1 MKVADF
7 GLARF
12 KTAKNE
18 ASLAQLRG
26 TYVYAAPETY
36 MGGQQYTTKS
46 DVYSYSLILWELV
59 MRRLL
64 GEYVRPYSEFKN
76 LIFDFQVPL
85 FPPSSPPLSL
95 NVDKN

>member
-1 MKVADF
+1 MDKDWNIKVADF

-12 KTAKNE
+12 KTTKNE
-18 ASLAQLRG
+18 ASLAKLRG

-59 MRRLL
+59 VRCIT
-64 GEYVRPYSEFKN
+64 GAYSRPYSEYRN
-76 LIFDFQVPL
+76 LIFDFQV
-85 FPPSSPPLSL
+85 
-95 NVDKN
+95 